1 MKKIIGILAGM
12 GPAASVA
19 LFDNIVKMTD
29 AKSDQENI
37 RIIIDNNTS
46 IPDRTAYIIGKG
58 TDPRKHLIESALKL
72 KEAGADF
79 IIMPCNTAHYFY
91 KEIKDGAGVSM
102 VHLIEETVKNIV
114 ERGIQKVGLLAT
126 TGTIKTNI
134 YNSIGARADIDI
146 IIPDIE
152 YQEKNMKFI
161 YDIKEG
167 RNGCIS
173 DFNEAIENLKSKGAE
188 FVILGCTELSVA
200 NNIHDFGDKFIDPLK
215 IISEVAIELAGYK
228 VKK

>member
-1 MKKIIGILAGM
+1 
-12 GPAASVA
+12 
-19 LFDNIVKMTD
+19 
-29 AKSDQENI
+29 
-37 RIIIDNNTS
+37 
-46 IPDRTAYIIGKG
+46 
-58 TDPRKHLIESALKL
+58 
-72 KEAGADF
+72 
-79 IIMPCNTAHYFY
+79 
-91 KEIKDGAGVSM
+91 M
-102 VHLIEETVKNIV
+102 VHLMEEAAKHMV
-114 ERGIQKVGLLAT
+114 ERGIQRVGLLAT

-188 FVILGCTELSVA
+188 FFILGCTELSVA